1 MARKGKNTAHVNKI
15 SDDQLIEAYRT
26 MRTRNLNKK
35 EAVEYLRQTFVD
47 PSLKDEDRVAVSE
60 ALYRKIFVRNE
71 ANPKAE
77 GIIPRA
83 IRRKELASSKLQ
95 KFEMLTQYKT
105 FEKLRDE
112 LADESPQLV
121 AKLEADAKRQNVT
134 PQDMW
139 RNTILTMT
147 TQIPKLQAA
156 EAQAAAVLSA
166 CEVSE
171 EGVYWTP
178 GRAKA
183 DGLDDILYSKGSD
196 DVPGLGIDTLS
207 QLFNELNDE

>member
-1 MARKGKNTAHVNKI
+1 MARKGKNTSHVNKV

-26 MRTRNLNKK
+26 MRSRNLNKK
-35 EAVEYLRQTFVD
+35 EAVEFLRQTFVD
-47 PSLKDEDRVAVSE
+47 PSLKDEDRQAVAD

-83 IRRKELASSKLQ
+83 IRRRELAAAKLQ
-95 KFEMLTQYKT
+95 KFETLVQIKT

-112 LADESPQLV
+112 LDNPALINKMET
-121 AKLEADAKRQNVT
+121 DAKRQNVT
-134 PQDMW
+134 PQEMW
-139 RNTILTMT
+139 RNTVLTMT

-156 EAQAAAVLSA
+156 EQQATAVLAA

-171 EGVYWTP
+171 DGVYWTP

-183 DGLDDILYSKGSD
+183 DGLDDILYAKGD
-196 DVPGLGIDTLS
+196 DNVPGLGLDTLS

>member
-1 MARKGKNTAHVNKI
+1 MARKGKNTAHVNKV

-35 EAVEYLRQTFVD
+35 EAVEFLRQTFVE
-47 PSLKDEDRVAVSE
+47 PSLKDEDRQAIAD

-83 IRRKELASSKLQ
+83 IRRRELAAAKLQ
-95 KFEMLTQYKT
+95 KFETLVQIKT

-112 LADESPQLV
+112 LDNPTLIN
-121 AKLEADAKRQNVT
+121 KLETDAKRQNVT

-147 TQIPKLQAA
+147 IQIPKLQAA

-171 EGVYWTP
+171 DGVYWTP

-196 DVPGLGIDTLS
+196 DVPGLGLDTLS
-207 QLFNELNDE
+207 QLFNELNDENE